1 MVLWLNALL
10 QTLVFPGLLFLL
22 IIALLYEWFDRK
34 VVARLQNRCGP
45 FSTGPGGILQPL
57 ADFIKLLSKED
68 IVPIAAGRFFA
79 WAPILILTLSVMP
92 LFYLPIVES
101 TAVASFEG
109 DLIIIIFLATL
120 RVALILLSGI
130 NSGSKFAEVG
140 GTRAGLQMFG
150 YSIPLTLV
158 AIGPAISSGSLSLS
172 VICYAQSSGWWYIL
186 TQPLGFAIFSICT
199 LAELGRLPFDLPM
212 AESELVAGWKVEY
225 SGKRLALL
233 RLAENFDL
241 FCFCGLMATLFI
253 GGATPLWL
261 VPSVVSFFL
270 KLTLCVGII
279 SLLRVAFARYEVGY
293 MVRDFWK
300 YLVPLSLLQVA
311 LTLFWKGVA

>member
-1 MVLWLNALL
+1 
-10 QTLVFPGLLFLL
+10 LVFPGLFFLL

-34 VVARLQNRCGP
+34 VVARLQSRYGP

-68 IVPIAAGRFFA
+68 IVPLAAGRGFA
-79 WAPILILTLSVMP
+79 WAPILILSLSVIP
-92 LFYLPIVES
+92 LFYLPIVGS
-101 TAVASFEG
+101 TAVASFKG
-109 DLIIIIFLATL
+109 DLIIILFLATL

-150 YSIPLTLV
+150 YSIPLTLA

-172 VICYAQSSGWWYIL
+172 SICRAQSGWWYIL
-186 TQPLGFAIFSICT
+186 TQPLGFAIFSICA
-199 LAELGRLPFDLPM
+199 LAELGRLPFDLPL
-212 AESELVAGWKVEY
+212 AESEVVAGWKVEY

-241 FCFCGLMATLFI
+241 IFFGGLMATLFL
-253 GGATPLWL
+253 GGATSLWL

-270 KLTLCVGII
+270 KLTLCIGLL
-279 SLLRVAFARYEVGY
+279 SLLRAAFARYEVGE
-293 MVRDFWK
+293 MVRDLWK

-311 LTLFWKGVA
+311 MTLFWKGVV

>member
-22 IIALLYEWFDRK
+22 TLALLYEWFDRK
-34 VVARLQNRCGP
+34 VVARLQSRYGP

-57 ADFIKLLSKED
+57 ADLIKLLSKED
-68 IVPIAAGRFFA
+68 IIPLAAGRVFA
-79 WAPILILTLSVMP
+79 WAPILILTLSVIP
-92 LFYLPIVES
+92 LFYLPIVGS
-101 TAVASFEG
+101 MAVASFEG
-109 DLIIIIFLATL
+109 DLIIILFLATL

-130 NSGSKFAEVG
+130 SSGSKFAEVG

-150 YSIPLTLV
+150 YSVPLTLA

-172 VICYAQSSGWWYIL
+172 SICHAQGSGWWYVL
-186 TQPLGFAIFSICT
+186 TQPLGFAIFSICA
-199 LAELGRLPFDLPM
+199 LAELGRLPFDLPL
-212 AESELVAGWKVEY
+212 AESEVVAGWKVEY

-241 FCFCGLMATLFI
+241 IFFGGLMATLFL

-261 VPSVVSFFL
+261 LPSVVSFFL
-270 KLTLCVGII
+270 KLTLCTGLL
-279 SLLRVAFARYEVGY
+279 SLLRAAFARYEVGD

-311 LTLFWKGVA
+311 LTLFWKGVV